1 MAIISWERAG
11 GVGGG
16 GVIWLL
22 WASKLWPSSPLANRV
37 SQMLAGEV
45 FWLFWKS
52 HPHGITRGAAT
63 HGLICCCIAPIFILW
78 DLCGDA
84 NGLTQ
89 AVSLKL
95 IDSFTCQIR
104 QGVEKLKMCPPVTR
118 SGFYSWL
125 LHVWR
130 TLLLF
135 WLDSPWGVGP
145 TWDPALEVGFRDT
158 RKMLMGRIHH
168 HAGSSTGWPFAK
180 RNSGVA
186 AAGTLAPF
194 HPQGIYSNGM
204 THK

>member
-1 MAIISWERAG
+1 MAPLGPKALAKLSLGKSGLPNVSWE
-11 GVGGG
+11 GVPT
-16 GVIWLL
+16 LL
-22 WASKLWPSSPLANRV
+22 EIPPTWHHTGSCYPWADAW
-37 SQMLAGEV
+37 
-45 FWLFWKS
+45 
-52 HPHGITRGAAT
+52 
-63 HGLICCCIAPIFILW
+63 ICCCIAPIFILW

-104 QGVEKLKMCPPVTR
+104 QGIEKLKMCPLVTR

-168 HAGSSTGWPFAK
+168 HAGSSTGWAFTK

-186 AAGTLAPF
+186 AAGILAPF
-194 HPQGIYSNGM
+194 HLQGIYSNGM
-204 THK
+204 TCK